1 MAKDLFSS
9 LDLNLLRTFLIV
21 YQEKNTRKAAER
33 LFVSQPAV
41 SQALQKLRHHFSDD
55 LFVKVRGGLQPTAF
69 SEQLANNITPYFHGL
84 ESALNT
90 SNQFDPKEIDHKI
103 TIALSPVVLT
113 CLSGSLFKR
122 IKAQAPNAQLEL
134 LSWKPSTQE
143 EIQKGVIDLGVS
155 YAIANASKEVY
166 AKKLIDLTGRIF
178 VRQDHPIKKQEI
190 EPKDMAGFEIASM
203 ISPGWNDSYSYA
215 AKMMERYSLE
225 HKVGFRSELIMAI
238 IDVVLHTDMY
248 MPHSNIFPVE
258 KYPDLR
264 AIDVLI
270 EGKRYQMPIHAHI
283 HLKNRNDP
291 MLTWLFSEIQQ
302 ALTEQVNK
310 QHLSL
315 I

>member
-41 SQALQKLRHHFSDD
+41 SQALQKLRHHFDD
-55 LFVKVRGGLQPTAF
+55 ELFVKVHGGLQPTSF
-69 SEQLANNITPYFHGL
+69 CEDLTNTITPYFHGL
-84 ESALNT
+84 ESAINK
-90 SNQFDPKEIDHKI
+90 SSQFQPSEIDYKI
-103 TIALSPVVLT
+103 RLALSPIVLT

-134 LSWKPSTQE
+134 LSWKPSTLE
-143 EIQKGVIDLGVS
+143 DIQKGTVDLGVS
-155 YAIANASKEVY
+155 YVIPNSTKEVY

-178 VRQDHPIKKQEI
+178 VRKGHPIKKAII
-190 EPKDMAGFEIASM
+190 EPNDMAGFEIASM
-203 ISPGWNDSYSYA
+203 ISPGWNDNYSYA
-215 AKMMERYSLE
+215 AKLLERYSIE

-258 KYPDLR
+258 NYSGLR
-264 AIDVLI
+264 AIDVLV
-270 EGKRYQMPIHAHI
+270 EGEQYKMPIHAHV
-283 HLKNRNDP
+283 HVKSRNSP
-291 MLTWLFSEIQQ
+291 MILWLFTEIQQ
-302 ALTEQVNK
+302 ALIEQADK
-310 QHLSL
+310 YSLS
-315 I
+315 